1 MVCRVFHRSCLVSLA
16 ALSLSSL
23 ALSDKALPSDQE
35 LFDLPLSELVKISV
49 ASKRPETIKD
59 APSIITV
66 ISAEQINAYGA
77 RHLRDVID
85 RLPNTQVIGSQLYP
99 HNRSSVR
106 GVTQTHIDDKI
117 LVLLNGRPL
126 REAGQGG
133 INGDIY
139 SSFPIELIAQIEM
152 IRGPGSVLYG
162 TNAFAGVINIV
173 THEGQDDTGLT
184 LSAEAGSFGTQEY
197 SLHGGGKHGDFNYIG
212 AVSLHDSDGDTFS
225 NTAAEI
231 GPPGDFETG
240 RHAIE
245 TVLQANYKHF
255 SINAIINKVEQQSA
269 NNLLSFPSEDWT
281 IERRFVDLGY
291 QYPINKQWQA
301 NANLTYN
308 GMDNTAAI
316 IGGTGRF
323 FTTKSRGYLVELSLQ
338 GELSEYSNLVV
349 GGVYDKLKGDNVS
362 DGTLNTQIDTWRSS
376 LYAQLDHQ
384 VSPALKLTG
393 GFQVNKPEGGDN
405 DVSPRLAAVYEL
417 SPEWSAKLLYG
428 QAYRSPFGLDLFLN
442 ASFLQGDPNLKPETI
457 DTLSTQLNY
466 QQNDHRFAITYY
478 HSHHDDL
485 IIRQLDNA
493 GQARLTNSGNIEYE
507 GVEIEYERRLSPS
520 LTAVGNASYQTNE
533 TDDNKKD
540 STFQPNWM
548 LKSGLAYQKK
558 GYTMSLFASYFGEPT
573 QLVDFDP
580 TLNEPNPD
588 AKAYFLV
595 TANITADIGILLDS
609 HSYDGLTLN
618 LYIDNLLDEEVY
630 YPEISRQQI
639 NTIPSHAGRG
649 VYGTISYTF

>member
-1 MVCRVFHRSCLVSLA
+1 MRFRAFHRSLVA
-16 ALSLSSL
+16 AIIASFLSASAIGNGAS
-23 ALSDKALPSDQE
+23 PSVQE
-35 LFDLPLSELVKISV
+35 IFDLPLSELIKISV

-66 ISAEQINAYGA
+66 ISAEQIQSYGA

-106 GVTQTHIDDKI
+106 GVTQTHLDDKI

-139 SSFPIELIAQIEM
+139 SSFPVALISQIEV

-173 THEGQDDTGLT
+173 TKEGQESTGVT
-184 LSAEAGSFGTQEY
+184 ISAEAGSFGTQEY
-197 SLHGGGKHGDFNYIG
+197 NVRGGGRQGDFNYIG
-212 AVSLHDSDGDTFS
+212 AVSFHDNDGDTFT

-231 GPPGDFETG
+231 GPAGNFETG

-245 TVLQANYKHF
+245 TVLQANYQHF
-255 SINAIINKVEQQSA
+255 SFNAIFNKVEQQSA
-269 NNLLSFPSEDWT
+269 NNLLSFPSDDWT
-281 IERRFVDLGY
+281 VERRFIDIGY
-291 QYPINKQWQA
+291 QHTMNKHWQA
-301 NANLTYN
+301 NASLSYN
-308 GMDNTAAI
+308 GMNNTAAI

-323 FTTKSRGYLVELSLQ
+323 FTTKSRGYLAEVSVQ
-338 GELSEYSNLVV
+338 GELSDGSHLVV

-362 DGTLNTQIDTWRSS
+362 DGTLNTEIDTWRSS
-376 LYAQLDHQ
+376 LYAQLDYQ
-384 VSPALKLTG
+384 TSPELKLTA
-393 GFQVNKPEGGDN
+393 GFQINKPEGGDN
-405 DVSPRLAAVYEL
+405 DISPRFAAVYKL
-417 SPEWSAKLLYG
+417 SPAWSAKLLYG

-442 ASFLQGDPNLKPETI
+442 ASFLQGNANLKPETI
-457 DTLSTQLNY
+457 DTFSAQLNY
-466 QQNDHRFAITYY
+466 QYHDNHFALAYY
-478 HSHHDDL
+478 YSRHDDL
-485 IIRQLDNA
+485 IIRQLDNS

-520 LTAVGNASYQTNE
+520 LSILGNASYQSNE
-533 TDDNKKD
+533 TDDGKKD

-548 LKSGLAYQKK
+548 LKSGLSYQKG
-558 GYTMSLFASYFGEPT
+558 GYNLGLFASYFGEPT
-573 QLVDFDP
+573 QLADFNP
-580 TLNEPNPD
+580 SLNEPNPNAD
-588 AKAYFLV
+588 AYFLV
-595 TANITADIGILLDS
+595 TAHISADIGKLLS
-609 HSYDGLTLN
+609 RQSYDGLSLS
-618 LYIDNLLDEEVY
+618 LYVDNLLDEEIY
-630 YPEISRQQI
+630 YPEISRQVI

-649 VYGTISYTF
+649 FYCTLSYTF